1 MFLFGSDK
9 SKKQDIGNSTGSCST
24 LRQEAAS
31 LEQYVQQA
39 INGDYNAAPPVLTSP
54 ELQSLNRKIQE
65 CFQKQRDEL
74 RNMLMTI
81 NESVYDSTEVS
92 ETLNTIVTENLQVSA
107 RVDEMYKVVE
117 GLANEIMG
125 LAGTATDTSEQTKL
139 GMEAMGNT
147 ENSIGIVSKET
158 ANAEASLRNMH
169 ERVVHLQRDTANIN
183 NLVEAVN
190 DIANQTNLLA
200 LNASIEAA
208 RAGEQGRGFA
218 VVAEEVRKLA
228 EQSKAS
234 VSEISEHL
242 SNIKNTSS
250 EITDEFSQMDSAFQ
264 NNADAVKEASTHTQK
279 LTGVFNGIDNAVNV
293 LAPLAQEQSAAFQE
307 MTASLRTT
315 MDDVHRQNDST
326 RNCNRYVYEALK
338 TSSQMRTTL
347 AEMDLAVSDKENVE
361 LAKTDHLLWRARLSQ
376 MLWGNIDLNASNV
389 RDHTACRFGKWYS
402 GRGQEMFGDLPE
414 FKQLAVDHA
423 RFHACCAEV
432 IDAYHNNEKQKLDNL
447 MDEISN
453 LSDIVI
459 GKLENLKTKI

>member
-74 RNMLMTI
+74 RNILMTI

-200 LNASIEAA
+200 LNASI
-208 RAGEQGRGFA
+208 
-218 VVAEEVRKLA
+218 
-228 EQSKAS
+228 
-234 VSEISEHL
+234 
-242 SNIKNTSS
+242 
-250 EITDEFSQMDSAFQ
+250 
-264 NNADAVKEASTHTQK
+264 
-279 LTGVFNGIDNAVNV
+279 
-293 LAPLAQEQSAAFQE
+293 
-307 MTASLRTT
+307 
-315 MDDVHRQNDST
+315 
-326 RNCNRYVYEALK
+326 
-338 TSSQMRTTL
+338 
-347 AEMDLAVSDKENVE
+347 
-361 LAKTDHLLWRARLSQ
+361 
-376 MLWGNIDLNASNV
+376 
-389 RDHTACRFGKWYS
+389 
-402 GRGQEMFGDLPE
+402 
-414 FKQLAVDHA
+414 
-423 RFHACCAEV
+423 
-432 IDAYHNNEKQKLDNL
+432 
-447 MDEISN
+447 
-453 LSDIVI
+453 
-459 GKLENLKTKI
+459 

>member
-9 SKKQDIGNSTGSCST
+9 SKKQDIGNGTGSCST

-74 RNMLMTI
+74 RNILMTI

-264 NNADAVKEASTHTQK
+264 NNADAVKEASTHTQ
-279 LTGVFNGIDNAVNV
+279 
-293 LAPLAQEQSAAFQE
+293 
-307 MTASLRTT
+307 
-315 MDDVHRQNDST
+315 
-326 RNCNRYVYEALK
+326 
-338 TSSQMRTTL
+338 
-347 AEMDLAVSDKENVE
+347 
-361 LAKTDHLLWRARLSQ
+361 
-376 MLWGNIDLNASNV
+376 
-389 RDHTACRFGKWYS
+389 
-402 GRGQEMFGDLPE
+402 
-414 FKQLAVDHA
+414 
-423 RFHACCAEV
+423 
-432 IDAYHNNEKQKLDNL
+432 
-447 MDEISN
+447 
-453 LSDIVI
+453 
-459 GKLENLKTKI
+459 

>member
-9 SKKQDIGNSTGSCST
+9 SKKQDIGNGTGSCST

-74 RNMLMTI
+74 RNILMTI

-190 DIANQTNLLA
+190 DIANQTN
-200 LNASIEAA
+200 
-208 RAGEQGRGFA
+208 
-218 VVAEEVRKLA
+218 
-228 EQSKAS
+228 
-234 VSEISEHL
+234 
-242 SNIKNTSS
+242 
-250 EITDEFSQMDSAFQ
+250 
-264 NNADAVKEASTHTQK
+264 
-279 LTGVFNGIDNAVNV
+279 
-293 LAPLAQEQSAAFQE
+293 
-307 MTASLRTT
+307 
-315 MDDVHRQNDST
+315 
-326 RNCNRYVYEALK
+326 
-338 TSSQMRTTL
+338 
-347 AEMDLAVSDKENVE
+347 
-361 LAKTDHLLWRARLSQ
+361 
-376 MLWGNIDLNASNV
+376 
-389 RDHTACRFGKWYS
+389 
-402 GRGQEMFGDLPE
+402 
-414 FKQLAVDHA
+414 
-423 RFHACCAEV
+423 
-432 IDAYHNNEKQKLDNL
+432 
-447 MDEISN
+447 
-453 LSDIVI
+453 
-459 GKLENLKTKI
+459 